1 MSEPTV
7 EEEWRL
13 AQNDASELLKEHI
26 EKYSVYWPELNC
38 TATCG
43 ADGQPAC
50 TAPPINA
57 LTIVTLLVIFC
68 IAIAVG
74 TDITFDQ
81 VRIVWRSKKTGFLI
95 GCLSQ
100 YGFMPAISLMAVSW
114 IAGPAVN
121 AATSAVPKTTYV
133 GLIACALLL
142 MGEAVLDQHPMWTG
156 RRLSHSACP
165 PTPAPTRPPPSHY
178 DRSM

>member
-7 EEEWRL
+7 EQEWRL

-43 ADGQPAC
+43 AEGQPAC

-100 YGFMPAISLMAVSW
+100 YGFMPAISLALAAAADLDKLSTLGVLLVGISPGGSTSNLYTLWTKGNVALSVS
-114 IAGPAVN
+114 ISAGRPQ
-121 AATSAVPKTTYV
+121 TSRPFVCRDVP
-133 GLIACALLL
+133 
-142 MGEAVLDQHPMWTG
+142 
-156 RRLSHSACP
+156 
-165 PTPAPTRPPPSHY
+165 
-178 DRSM
+178 